1 MDNIDMKMKGIIK
14 CTFTAS
20 CPAATVL
27 HRKATDQV
35 CSANDASSEA
45 AWVKVA
51 PIPRKGNVY
60 GAMTS
65 VINSTGTKIR
75 DMGLPC
81 KTGGTYNHVGL
92 VALTFRLK
100 TSRKSFVCLMKAWL
114 S

>member
-51 PIPRKGNVY
+51 PIPRKGTAFQLHWHQDQRH
-60 GAMTS
+60 GFTMS
-65 VINSTGTKIR
+65 DWWHLHS
-75 DMGLPC
+75 D
-81 KTGGTYNHVGL
+81 
-92 VALTFRLK
+92 
-100 TSRKSFVCLMKAWL
+100 
-114 S
+114 